1 MQFPQDKNNFIKQMV
16 DSKYYQFMS
25 PEQKYH
31 IGLLGTVRNWLIPS
45 DLASDYS
52 DVVPELV
59 EELQQD
65 TSVYNGF
72 N

>member
-1 MQFPQDKNNFIKQMV
+1 MV

-31 IGLLGTVRNWLIPS
+31 VGLLGTVRNWLIPS
-45 DLASDYS
+45 GLASDYS
-52 DVVPELV
+52 DVVPELID
-59 EELQQD
+59 ELQQD
-65 TSVYNGF
+65 TTVYNGF